1 MIAGIENAYANLDD
15 LQKLNNFNPNELYQP
30 ELKAMWTTEVVSNI
44 DYNSIRDTEDD
55 EYALF
60 VLRADSNSYNYPSEV
75 YEDFTTITK
84 WYEMQMLSLIHI

>member
-44 DYNSIRDTEDD
+44 DYNSIVNTEDD

-60 VLRADSNSYNYPSEV
+60 VLRADSKSYNYPSEV

-84 WYEMQMLSLIHI
+84 WYEMQMVSK